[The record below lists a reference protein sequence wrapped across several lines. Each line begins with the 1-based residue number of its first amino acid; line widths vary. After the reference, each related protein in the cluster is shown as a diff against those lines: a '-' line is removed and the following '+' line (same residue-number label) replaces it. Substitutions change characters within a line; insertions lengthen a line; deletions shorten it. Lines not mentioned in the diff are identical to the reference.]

1 MFTSV
6 SSIPVEWEWKR
17 INRKLK
23 SSFLIY
29 LNSVTCT
36 SYAYN
41 QRYLCCPL
49 CYYHYL
55 CHGRLPVLVFLLLHC
70 YNQFVLKDV
79 PLQPDHSVIFLLCIS
94 VSSFPSVHT
103 QEEDWERK
111 RCVFVHYGGVC
122 VRVYL
127 SLNGQMVRHSLTPC
141 HDPSL
146 SACRTW
152 CGPISH
158 TSTSLVSI
166 FFQGAMFSPSSST
179 PLSKTLSICL
189 VDILL
194 IHNVNF

>member
-36 SYAYN
+36 SYTYN

-70 YNQFVLKDV
+70 YNQFVLEDV
-79 PLQPDHSVIFLLCIS
+79 PLQNQITVSYFFYVYQFPLSQVYTLRKRTGKEKGVCLCIM
-94 VSSFPSVHT
+94 
-103 QEEDWERK
+103 D
-111 RCVFVHYGGVC
+111 VC
-122 VRVYL
+122 VYVCIRPWMARCLDTVSHLAMTHHSWPAGLDVAPSPILPLHSCLFSFREPCSLPPVPPLEQNLVHL
-127 SLNGQMVRHSLTPC
+127 SSRY
-141 HDPSL
+141 
-146 SACRTW
+146 
-152 CGPISH
+152 
-158 TSTSLVSI
+158 TSDS
-166 FFQGAMFSPSSST
+166 Q
-179 PLSKTLSICL
+179 C
-189 VDILL
+189 
-194 IHNVNF
+194 